1 MKRISVASIVL
12 LFLGLTV
19 VGVFSGYYIGLKKIS
34 EKPNSQIE
42 NAENNLNMLENIRDN
57 NLRVDEDENK
67 DYEAGLVDGEIIGP
81 NTIIEYRT
89 YYTECKHEI
98 TETAN
103 PEKHMINMTKKNF
116 EGFIKN
122 NHPKWN
128 VEDFSH
134 EKIIIFIEKN
144 HLCQNHYVI
153 GEKNGK
159 IAVFRIDENGERV
172 LDQIYNDAPIS
183 LLKEIDQ
190 EKIIKGIVTDSK
202 EELSDKLEDYIS

>member
-1 MKRISVASIVL
+1 MKKISVASIIL
-12 LFLGLTV
+12 LFLGFTV
-19 VGVFSGYYIGLKKIS
+19 VGIFSGYYIGSRKIS

-42 NAENNLNMLENIRDN
+42 NTENNLNNLEKISDN
-57 NLRVDEDENK
+57 DLRLDDDKN
-67 DYEAGLVDGEIIGP
+67 YETGSVDGEIIGP

-98 TETAN
+98 IETSN
-103 PEKHMINMTKKNF
+103 PEKHIINMTKESF
-116 EGFIKN
+116 EGFIKS
-122 NHPKWN
+122 NHPKWD

-134 EKIIIFIEKN
+134 EKIIILIEKN

-159 IAVFRIDENGERV
+159 IAVFRIDENVERV